1 MSERVSRRTA
11 LATLAQAM
19 AASGAWLGIC
29 NQLLANS
36 LQDSTSTDRLKPLR
50 LRYALPSCMY
60 GTTELLEVLEQV
72 GPTGSEGIDLWP
84 MVHGNQ
90 REQLDEWGE
99 ERFRGELERLGISL
113 SCLTQYK
120 LGPFGLAEEMAL
132 AQRLGCSLIVTG
144 AVGPKGLSGAAL
156 ADAIEVFVKQMREP
170 LDQAREHGVTIAIEN
185 HGGGLIDSEE
195 AILRL
200 CDATEGEPLGIAL
213 APYHLPQ
220 ESQGL
225 AQLIRELDERMV
237 MFYAWQHGA
246 GCMQAQP
253 LEQELL
259 QLPGRGE
266 LDFAPLVEALA
277 EIEYRGL
284 TEIFMHPF
292 PRGRAILDSTQAV
305 TEQIVTCRDYLE
317 GLWPTAT
324 R

>member
-11 LATLAQAM
+11 LTTLAQAV
-19 AASGAWLGIC
+19 AASGSLLGIAD
-29 NQLLANS
+29 QLCAKS
-36 LQDSTSTDRLKPLR
+36 SQDSEGANRRESFHF
-50 LRYALPSCMY
+50 RYALPSCMY

-72 GPTGSEGIDLWP
+72 EPTGSEGIDLWP

-99 ERFRGELERLGISL
+99 ERFRGELERLGIRL

-120 LGPFGLAEEMAL
+120 LGPFALADEMAL

-144 AVGPKGLSGAAL
+144 AVGPKGLTGAPL
-156 ADAIEVFVKQMREP
+156 AEAIDVFVKQMREP
-170 LDQAREHGVTIAIEN
+170 LDQAREHDVTIAIEN

-200 CDATEGEPLGIAL
+200 CDATQGESLGIAL

-220 ESQGL
+220 DSDGL
-225 AQLIRELDERMV
+225 AQLIRELDERLA

-246 GCMQAQP
+246 GCMEAQP

-277 EIEYRGL
+277 EINYEGL

-305 TEQIVTCRDYLE
+305 TQQIVTCRDYLE
-317 GLWPTAT
+317 GLWPRET